1 MPAKPKVTEA
11 VFIAFIENGTSR
23 LTPKALHQLVAELPE
38 LREKFAEVQAP
49 GFPHIHRQFSFL
61 ADVVEAF
68 ACDRERDVPYHAA
81 LEAAFALIY
90 FSRDIDLIPD
100 FLEEVGYTDDAAV
113 AATVLHRHA
122 TVFAR
127 LAAARHLTW
136 PELTPAK

>member
-11 VFIAFIENGTSR
+11 DFIAFIESGTKR
-23 LTPKALHQLVAELPE
+23 LAPKTLHQLVAELPDV
-38 LREKFAEVQAP
+38 REKFAEVQAP
-49 GFPHIHRQFSFL
+49 GFPHIHRQLHFL
-61 ADVVEAF
+61 ADVVEDF
-68 ACDRERDVPYHAA
+68 ACDREREMPYQAA

-122 TVFAR
+122 TVFAK
-127 LAAARHLTW
+127 LAAARNLTW
-136 PELTPAK
+136 PELAPAK